1 MGKSVFFAGLFHET
15 HTFLDETT
23 DLTAF
28 SCRRDGELFSDRGDS
43 SPLAGF
49 LAEADRYGWRAVP
62 GVDYRASPSGTVA
75 DEVFETFWSE
85 LEPRLRRAVDGGLDG
100 IFLVLHGAMATASVT
115 DVEGDLLRRIRSLE
129 GAASLPLFGVYDLH
143 ANFTPLMGECADGLV
158 AYRENPHTDAREAAQ
173 RAARLLARCFECGHR
188 PSMAYR
194 HATLMWPPTGTGTR
208 SEPMR
213 ALELRARELEK
224 ANAALW
230 AVNVNAGF
238 SFADTPETGL
248 SFSVV
253 TRNLISAEPA
263 LSELVSS
270 AVATRALG
278 NVLETPVDDVLARLK
293 PNPRGPVLLVEP
305 SDNIGGGAPGDG
317 TGLLRAFLRNR
328 TENAGVILNDPEAV
342 KRLGQLSRG
351 QSLTVALGG
360 RGSRLDPGPL
370 ELSVELVSTSNGQF
384 RLEDPH
390 SHLASMHG
398 SAIDMGPCAVV
409 VHGGIT
415 VLLTSIKTP
424 PFDLGQWR
432 SQGITPE
439 HFSFI
444 GVKAAVAH
452 RQAYDPI
459 AAESYTVATPGP
471 CSSDLRA
478 FPYSRVRRPIYP
490 LDELG

>member
-1 MGKSVFFAGLFHET
+1 M
-15 HTFLDETT
+15 
-23 DLTAF
+23 
-28 SCRRDGELFSDRGDS
+28 
-43 SPLAGF
+43 
-49 LAEADRYGWRAVP
+49 
-62 GVDYRASPSGTVA
+62 
-75 DEVFETFWSE
+75 
-85 LEPRLRRAVDGGLDG
+85 
-100 IFLVLHGAMATASVT
+100 
-115 DVEGDLLRRIRSLE
+115 
-129 GAASLPLFGVYDLH
+129 
-143 ANFTPLMGECADGLV
+143 
-158 AYRENPHTDAREAAQ
+158 
-173 RAARLLARCFECGHR
+173 
-188 PSMAYR
+188 
-194 HATLMWPPTGTGTR
+194 
-208 SEPMR
+208 
-213 ALELRARELEK
+213 
-224 ANAALW
+224 
-230 AVNVNAGF
+230 
-238 SFADTPETGL
+238 
-248 SFSVV
+248 
-253 TRNLISAEPA
+253 
-263 LSELVSS
+263 
-270 AVATRALG
+270 
-278 NVLETPVDDVLARLK
+278 LETPVDDVLARLK